1 MERSISGKESDEL
14 SKQFISRISRLNSK
28 VIDKLEGL
36 KETTSLNNVRDIIG
50 GLERYL
56 EKENEELQA
65 IEGNSGFESIK
76 LLERRESAGRYDH
89 LNAPFDLDAEIAK
102 NDIGSV
108 LDFIL
113 SFANYKINIFALWEE
128 EYKGNDVAQVF
139 GSMRSSEEERK
150 RKLENLLDAF
160 VHHDW

>member
-14 SKQFISRISRLNSK
+14 SKQFVSKIIGLNAK
-28 VIDKLEGL
+28 VINKFEGL
-36 KETTSLNNVRDIIG
+36 KETTLLNNVRDIIG

-56 EKENEELQA
+56 EKENEELQG
-65 IEGNSGFESIK
+65 ISGNSGFDRIR
-76 LLERRESAGRYDH
+76 LLERRESTGLYDH
-89 LNAPFDLDAEIAK
+89 INAPFDLDAEIVK

-108 LDFIL
+108 LDFAL
-113 SFANYKINIFALWEE
+113 SFANYKINIFSLWEE
-128 EYKGNDVAQVF
+128 EYKGNDVARVF
-139 GSMRSSEEERK
+139 GSMKNNEEERK